1 MSWEKEVEELRE
13 RQRLAQQMG
22 GAERVARQHAGG
34 KLTVRERVDQL
45 LDPDS
50 FIEVGS
56 IAGKAA
62 YDDAGNLV
70 SLTPA
75 SLVMGRGK
83 IEGRNVVVAGDD
95 FTIRGGTN
103 EGSIRDKLTRVET
116 MARDLRLPLIRM
128 VDGSGG
134 GGSAGTMDRDGHSK
148 VPGYLGWDLVVA
160 NLNTVPVVGMA
171 LGSTAGLGS
180 ARVCISHYSVMVKE
194 TSQLFVAGPPV
205 VNRLSARQFEKNEL
219 GGSQIHTRNGA
230 IDDEAESEADAF
242 ARVRRFLS
250 YLPPSVYALPPR
262 TPPQDDANR
271 NLGNPGNLGNLD
283 WLIEAIPRDERKV
296 YKMRPI
302 IEALVD
308 QGSWFEIGRHWGR
321 GVITG
326 LARLDGWPVAVM
338 ASDPHHYGGA
348 WTADAARKVARFVQL
363 AQLFH
368 LPIVHLA
375 DIPGFLVGLDAEK
388 TATIRHGVAALTA
401 IAQTTVPWCA
411 VIVRKAYGV
420 AAAGHSNQSRYSVRY
435 CWPSMRAGSLPLE
448 GGIEAAYRADIAA
461 APDPQAKIAELRER
475 LQRLGSPLRTLQA
488 FAYDEMIDPRD
499 TRTLLCE
506 FANLT
511 APLREPG
518 PSSFGYFPI

>member
-1 MSWEKEVEELRE
+1 MSWEKEVAALRE
-13 RQRLAQQMG
+13 RQALAKQMG
-22 GAERVARQHAGG
+22 GAERVERQKAGG
-34 KLTVRERVDQL
+34 KLNVRERVEQL
-45 LDPDS
+45 LDPGS

-56 IAGKAA
+56 IAGKSS
-62 YDDAGNLV
+62 YDEAGNLV

-75 SLVMGRGK
+75 SLVIGRGR

-103 EGSIRDKLTRVET
+103 EGSIRDKLTRVEA
-116 MARDLRLPLIRM
+116 MAGDLRLPLIRL

-134 GGSAGTMDRDGHSK
+134 GGSAGMMDKDGYSR
-148 VPGYLGWDLVVA
+148 VPGALGWDLVTA
-160 NLNTVPVVGMA
+160 NLNTVPVIGMA

-180 ARVCISHYSVMVKE
+180 ARVCASHYSVMVKD

-205 VNRLSARQFEKNEL
+205 VNRLGARQFEKNEL

-230 IDDEAESEADAF
+230 IDDEAASETDAF
-242 ARVRRFLS
+242 ARARKFLS
-250 YLPPSVYALPPR
+250 YLPPSVYELPPR
-262 TPPQDDANR
+262 TATGDDAKR
-271 NLGNPGNLGNLD
+271 SID
-283 WLIEAIPRDERKV
+283 WLIDAIPREDRKV

-302 IEALVD
+302 VEALVD
-308 QGSWFEIGRHWGR
+308 TGSFFEIGRFWGR
-321 GVITG
+321 GVING
-326 LARLDGWPVAVM
+326 FARLDGWPVAVL
-338 ASDPHHYGGA
+338 ASDPMHYGGA
-348 WTADAARKVARFVQL
+348 WTADASRKVARFAQL

-401 IAQTTVPWCA
+401 IQQTTVPWCA

-448 GGIEAAYRADIAA
+448 GGIEAAFRKDIESSA
-461 APDPQAKIAELRER
+461 DPQAKIAELRER
-475 LQRLGSPLRTLQA
+475 LQMLGSPFRTLEA
-488 FAYDEMIDPRD
+488 FSYDEMIDPRE
-499 TRTLLCE
+499 TRALLCE
-506 FANLT
+506 FANLV
-511 APLREPG
+511 APLRAPG
-518 PSSFGYFPI
+518 RSTFGFFPI

>member
-1 MSWEKEVEELRE
+1 MSWEREVEDLRE

-22 GAERVARQHAGG
+22 GPERVDRQHAGG

-45 LDPDS
+45 LDPGS

-56 IAGKAA
+56 IAGKAS
-62 YDDAGNLV
+62 YDATGKLIASLV
-70 SLTPA
+70 PA

-103 EGSIRDKLTRVET
+103 EGSIREKLTRVET

-205 VNRLSARQFEKNEL
+205 VNRLSAHQYEKNEL

-242 ARVRRFLS
+242 ARARRFLS
-250 YLPPSVYALPPR
+250 YLPPSVYELPPR
-262 TPPQDDANR
+262 TPTEDHAER
-271 NLGNPGNLGNLD
+271 NVD
-283 WLIEAIPRDERKV
+283 WLIEAIPRDDRKV

-308 QGSWFEIGRHWGR
+308 AGSFFEIGRFWGR
-321 GVITG
+321 GVIAG
-326 LARLDGWPVAVM
+326 FARLDGWPVAVM
-338 ASDPHHYGGA
+338 ASDPMHYGGA
-348 WTADAARKVARFVQL
+348 WTADASRKVARFVQL

-368 LPIVHLA
+368 LPIVHLV
-375 DIPGFLVGLDAEK
+375 DIPGFIVGLEAEK

-401 IAQTTVPWCA
+401 IQQTTVPWCA
-411 VIVRKAYGV
+411 VIMRKAYGV
-420 AAAGHSNQSRYSVRY
+420 AAAGHANLSRYSVRY

-448 GGIEAAYRADIAA
+448 GGIEAAYRAEIQAS
-461 APDPQAKIAELRER
+461 PDPQAKIAELRDR
-475 LQRLGSPLRTLQA
+475 LQTLGSPLRTLGA

-499 TRTLLCE
+499 TRKLLCE

-518 PSSFGYFPI
+518 LSSFGYFPI

>member
-1 MSWEKEVEELRE
+1 MGWEKEVDELRE

-22 GAERVARQHAGG
+22 GPERVERQHAGG

-45 LDPDS
+45 LDPGS

-56 IAGKAA
+56 IAGKSR
-62 YDDAGNLV
+62 YDEAGNLE

-75 SLVMGRGK
+75 SLVIGRGK
-83 IEGRNVVVAGDD
+83 IDGRNVVVAGDD

-116 MARDLRLPLIRM
+116 MARDLRLPLVRL

-134 GGSAGTMDRDGHSK
+134 GGSAGMMDKDGHSR

-180 ARVCISHYSVMVKE
+180 ARVCASHYSVMVKD

-205 VNRLSARQFEKNEL
+205 VNRLSAKQYEKNEL

-242 ARVRRFLS
+242 ARARRFLS
-250 YLPPSVYALPPR
+250 YLPPSVHELPPR
-262 TPPQDDANR
+262 VPCDDPAGR
-271 NLGNPGNLGNLD
+271 NVD
-283 WLIEAIPRDERKV
+283 WLIEAIPREDRKV

-302 IEALVD
+302 VEAVVD
-308 QGSWFEIGRHWGR
+308 TGSFFEIGRFWGR

-326 LARLDGWPVAVM
+326 FARLDGWPVAVM
-338 ASDPHHYGGA
+338 ASDPMHYGGA
-348 WTADAARKVARFVQL
+348 WTADASRKVARFTQL

-368 LPIVHLA
+368 LPIVHLV
-375 DIPGFLVGLDAEK
+375 DIPGFLVGLDAEQ
-388 TATIRHGVAALTA
+388 TATIRYGVAALTA
-401 IAQTTVPWCA
+401 IQQTKVPWCS

-448 GGIEAAYRADIAA
+448 GGIEAAFRAEIAA
-461 APDPQAKIAELRER
+461 SPDPQAKIAELRER
-475 LQRLGSPLRTLQA
+475 LQRLGSPLRTVEA
-488 FAYDEMIDPRD
+488 FAYDEMIDPRE
-499 TRTLLCE
+499 TRALLCE
-506 FANLT
+506 FATLV
-511 APLREPG
+511 APMREAG
-518 PSSFGYFPI
+518 PSTFGYFPL